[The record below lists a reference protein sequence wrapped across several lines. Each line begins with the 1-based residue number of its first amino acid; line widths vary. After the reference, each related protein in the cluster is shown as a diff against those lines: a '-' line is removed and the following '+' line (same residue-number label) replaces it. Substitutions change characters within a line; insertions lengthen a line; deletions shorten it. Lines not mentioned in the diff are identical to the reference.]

1 MNVNILS
8 NEELISYIEAGVITS
23 VTADKVL
30 EIINSYKLIIA
41 AFEEEQQDY
50 DKGYN
55 DAVEEAIS
63 KLQYLRYR

>member
-30 EIINSYKLIIA
+30 EIIQEFRQELEQLR
-41 AFEEEQQDY
+41 EE
-50 DKGYN
+50 
-55 DAVEEAIS
+55 
-63 KLQYLRYR
+63 LRDSACEIRWLENRSCEFCDE

>member
-8 NEELISYIEAGVITS
+8 NEELITYIEAGVITS
-23 VTADKVL
+23 VAADKVL

-63 KLQYLRYR
+63 KLEYLRY